1 MSSPTEE
8 IEAAA
13 SALTQAM
20 VRLVRAM
27 DAVEDDGEAARH
39 MPEELSEALEGLAAR
54 VSAAKGFTT
63 A

>member
-1 MSSPTEE
+1 MSNPTEE

-20 VRLVRAM
+20 ARLVRAM
-27 DAVEDDGEAARH
+27 DAVEDDGEAAQH
-39 MPEELSEALEGLAAR
+39 ISEKVPEALEELAAR
-54 VSAAKGFTT
+54 VSAAKGYNN